1 MRVFLRSY
9 LLCKYMEEKVQRAL
23 ALPKIY
29 LEYVGFALEDRAR
42 FQSRLIIDM
51 GVAFIYSFVSIFL
64 IWKQNTTLVVLILNV
79 LCLTRSMIGNTI
91 SASEITLRAHKTD
104 IEAKLERNSHFHK
117 KSIALAVAWV
127 FLLTFIISSF
137 IDQIVFSSPVKAY
150 ASLTLII
157 VLLDDWERDFV
168 NMYNA
173 VIKLEE
179 K

>member
-1 MRVFLRSY
+1 M
-9 LLCKYMEEKVQRAL
+9 QRAL
-23 ALPKIY
+23 ALPKMY
-29 LEYVGFALEDRAR
+29 LKYVGFALEDRAR
-42 FQSRLIIDM
+42 FQCRLIIDM

-64 IWKQNTTLVVLILNV
+64 IWKQTATLVVLILNV

-91 SASEITLRAHKTD
+91 SASEITLRARKID

-137 IDQIVFSSPVKAY
+137 IDQVVVFSSFVDQMAVSSPVKTY